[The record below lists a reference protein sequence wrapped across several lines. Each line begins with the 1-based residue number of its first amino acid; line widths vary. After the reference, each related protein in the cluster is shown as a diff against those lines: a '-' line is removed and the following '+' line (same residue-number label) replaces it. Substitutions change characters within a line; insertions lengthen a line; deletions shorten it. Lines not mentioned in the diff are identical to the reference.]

1 MNPIHRVNQNLL
13 RRLLDGGW
21 GQRAP
26 SKIRWFFLCIQGH
39 PQLKMKFHGKIK
51 NCYSS
56 VHIIFHIF
64 MMVQITRIFQ
74 AQNSSNDKALK
85 IMTIW
90 TTDFPAVSKDRLHH
104 LKQVGIQNAV
114 LQCLQ
119 HNRGHSNCNNTC
131 DLFSITQN
139 IKITYT
145 ENMMSNDNNKYSIYV
160 YPVYSLVN
168 MGFYTFD
175 VENL

>member
-1 MNPIHRVNQNLL
+1 
-13 RRLLDGGW
+13 
-21 GQRAP
+21 
-26 SKIRWFFLCIQGH
+26 
-39 PQLKMKFHGKIK
+39 
-51 NCYSS
+51 
-56 VHIIFHIF
+56 
-64 MMVQITRIFQ
+64 
-74 AQNSSNDKALK
+74 
-85 IMTIW
+85 MTIW

-139 IKITYT
+139 IKIIYT
-145 ENMMSNDNNKYSIYV
+145 ENMISDDNNKYSIYV

>member
-1 MNPIHRVNQNLL
+1 
-13 RRLLDGGW
+13 
-21 GQRAP
+21 
-26 SKIRWFFLCIQGH
+26 
-39 PQLKMKFHGKIK
+39 MKFHGKIK

-74 AQNSSNDKALK
+74 AQNSSNDKARK

-114 LQCLQ
+114 LQCLR
-119 HNRGHSNCNNTC
+119 HNRGHSNCNNIC

-139 IKITYT
+139 IKIIYT
-145 ENMMSNDNNKYSIYV
+145 ENMISNDNNKYSIYV

-168 MGFYTFD
+168 MGFYTFWCWKFIMTIYCFGLTIQR
-175 VENL
+175 VE

>member
-1 MNPIHRVNQNLL
+1 MIFPLYPRPSTTENEISWKNKELL
-13 RRLLDGGW
+13 
-21 GQRAP
+21 
-26 SKIRWFFLCIQGH
+26 FLST
-39 PQLKMKFHGKIK
+39 
-51 NCYSS
+51 Y
-56 VHIIFHIF
+56 HISYFYV
-64 MMVQITRIFQ
+64 MVQNTRIFQ